1 MTDDRAVGA
10 REVSACYRVIHRSK
24 RLGIEP
30 VWARR
35 VERETA
41 ATVGREHEH
50 ADGVARGRLD
60 GRSTSHWAI
69 PSAAWRTLPVSP
81 LSSPSLPLTETF
93 GSSEF
98 LVGST
103 G

>member
-1 MTDDRAVGA
+1 MTVLRGPG
-10 REVSACYRVIHRSK
+10 RFLPVIASSIAK
-24 RLGIEP
+24 RLGAEP

-41 ATVGREHEH
+41 ATVGHEHEH
-50 ADGVARGRLD
+50 ADGVSRGRLD

>member
-1 MTDDRAVGA
+1 MTDDRAVGATVGA

-24 RLGIEP
+24 RLGAEP

-50 ADGVARGRLD
+50 VDGVARGRLD

-93 GSSEF
+93 K
-98 LVGST
+98 LDLR
-103 G
+103 